1 MKARPIFNVFRQ
13 GEATSEIR
21 IVTSFEPWSLRAS
34 VAGNDARGW
43 TPARAHRL
51 DRVLDIPGSFRC
63 ASSLDPAELKQVC
76 ALCRE
81 AFRRLFESSVA
92 PLRRHIIHG
101 TEDIGWGPDGRR
113 NLMRLLKLGFSGNL
127 LERLGNPRR
136 VRRNVDLRL
145 VTSIIA
151 VVALISQI
159 VRIARPNSLVHDE
172 IEIAI

>member
-1 MKARPIFNVFRQ
+1 
-13 GEATSEIR
+13 
-21 IVTSFEPWSLRAS
+21 
-34 VAGNDARGW
+34 
-43 TPARAHRL
+43 
-51 DRVLDIPGSFRC
+51 
-63 ASSLDPAELKQVC
+63 
-76 ALCRE
+76 
-81 AFRRLFESSVA
+81 
-92 PLRRHIIHG
+92 
-101 TEDIGWGPDGRR
+101 
-113 NLMRLLKLGFSGNL
+113 MRLLKLGFSGNL